1 MLQQQTIRCK
11 FTGCATWLLFV
22 LKKGAAMAFSLK
34 DLGLVDQ
41 MYLPHGGS
49 YIMALDSGTTSVR
62 AIIVDEYDCI
72 VAQASRAIST
82 TYPQPGWVEQDPME
96 ILASQIAVMMEVQ
109 FKSGIHSDSI
119 AAIGIT
125 NQRETTVVWDRD
137 SGQPIYNAIGWQC
150 RRTAPI
156 ADALVH
162 EGMDQTIREKTGLKP
177 DAYFSGTKVKWI
189 LDNVSGAREA
199 AAAGQLMFG
208 TIDTWLIYNLTGGMV
223 YATDYTNASRTMLF
237 NIHTLEWDDELLEA
251 LDIPRS
257 MLPEVRWSSGDFGRV
272 SSEIMMHTPPITGV
286 AGDQQASFF
295 GHCCFEPGQTKNTY
309 GTGCFMLMNTGDEV
323 VHSKNGLLSTI
334 GIAENGKISYALE
347 GSIFHAGSTIQWLRD
362 KLGIIADAGET
373 AAIARSL
380 SSNNGCYLVPAFS
393 GLGAPWWDPD
403 SRGLICGLTAGSDR
417 ATLVRAACESMAYQ
431 TYDVLRSMEADAG
444 RKLSGLSV
452 DGAASRNEFIMQ
464 FQADL
469 LGIPITQSESIETTA
484 LGAAYLAGLAVGY
497 WEDRDELVQN
507 RNLGKCFEPAGN
519 PVELARVLSGWHD
532 AVARSRT
539 VLQ

>member
-1 MLQQQTIRCK
+1 
-11 FTGCATWLLFV
+11 
-22 LKKGAAMAFSLK
+22 MAFSLK
-34 DLGLVDQ
+34 DLGLVDRI
-41 MYLPHGGS
+41 YTSHGGS

-72 VAQASRAIST
+72 VAQASRAIKT
-82 TYPQPGWVEQDPME
+82 FYPELGWVEQDPME

-156 ADALVH
+156 ADELVH
-162 EGMDQTIREKTGLKP
+162 RGMLDTIRAKTGLKP
-177 DAYFSGTKVKWI
+177 DAYFSGTKIKWI

-199 AAAGQLMFG
+199 AEAGQLMFG
-208 TIDTWLIYNLTGGMV
+208 TIDTWLVYNLTGGLV

-237 NIHTLEWDDELLEA
+237 NIHTLDWDEELLQA
-251 LDIPRS
+251 LEIPRS
-257 MLPEVRWSSGDFGRV
+257 MLPEVRWSSGEFGRV
-272 SSEIMMHTPPITGV
+272 SNEIMTHMPPITGV

-295 GHCCFEPGQTKNTY
+295 GHCCFEPGDVKNTY

-323 VHSKNGLLSTI
+323 VESDSGLVSTI
-334 GIAENGKISYALE
+334 GIAEGGRISYALE
-347 GSIFHAGSTIQWLRD
+347 GSIFQAGSVIQWLRD
-362 KLGIIADAGET
+362 KLGIISSAGET
-373 AAIARSL
+373 SAIARSI

-403 SRGLICGLTAGSDR
+403 SRGLICGLTAASDR
-417 ATLVRAACESMAYQ
+417 TTLVRAACESMAYQ
-431 TYDVLRSMEADAG
+431 TYDVLRAMEADAG
-444 RKLSGLSV
+444 RKLSHISV

-464 FQADL
+464 FQSDL
-469 LGIPITQSESIETTA
+469 LGIPVVQSESLETTA

-497 WEDRDELVQN
+497 WEDREELVQN
-507 RNLGKCFEPAGN
+507 KGAGKRFDPAGD
-519 PVELARVLSGWHD
+519 PVEIARVLSGWHD

-539 VLQ
+539 VMG